1 MALVELEI
9 FDIDNSKESKETYAL
24 ILKEKNGDRFFPVII
39 GFSEARAVVME
50 LNKMVS
56 RRPTSHDLFKKLS
69 DISGYSLFRIF
80 IYKFEEGIFFA
91 MLMLKDGEGNVHEID
106 SRTSD
111 AVALA
116 LKFNA
121 PIFIDGDVFEK
132 IIITLGKSL
141 HTNNSTEVK
150 KIQNKKESE
159 EKNIKQQLSE
169 MSFDELNILLAGAV
183 ESEDFE
189 LASQIHEEIEKRK
202 GSV

>member
-1 MALVELEI
+1 MAPVELEI

-69 DISGYSLFRIF
+69 DVSGYFLFRVF

-91 MLMLKDGEGNVHEID
+91 MLMLKDGEGNVYEID